1 MNVLLCELTVA
12 ATWRPGGVSW
22 SCH

>member
-22 SCH
+22 SSH